1 MDTDWASQELCKA
14 GQGLAECSMVDP
26 ITFEIDSEPPG
37 LRVNG
42 DFADSY
48 SAYILRGFN
57 RRGEIDY
64 QYEIFELLDREGVVV
79 VNSPSGISLA
89 ESKAQTTF
97 VLGAAG
103 LPVPR
108 TVVTQDLDRAAEA
121 VSDFGKAV
129 IKPLYGS
136 FGIGIERVC
145 ADACDELLP
154 AFMQD
159 HGVAYIQE
167 YIPNEGRDIRAFV
180 VGNEIPA
187 AMYRVAGPGQWK
199 TNVFQGAACKACELS
214 PLIQDMCLEAAR
226 IAGLD
231 YTGVDVVEGP
241 DGPVILELNGTP
253 SWYGLFEATGRNVAV
268 DIMSHV
274 IQAADEGRPARLPLG
289 LHFRAKATDMETYDT
304 PGVIRVTG

>member
-1 MDTDWASQELCKA
+1 MNPAF
-14 GQGLAECSMVDP
+14 LAES
-26 ITFEIDSEPPG
+26 
-37 LRVNG
+37 
-42 DFADSY
+42 
-48 SAYILRGFN
+48 
-57 RRGEIDY
+57 
-64 QYEIFELLDREGVVV
+64 GVLPDALVR
-79 VNSPSGISLA
+79 SGIRRRLMGILKDMEAKEGSLA

-97 VLGAAG
+97 VLRSAG

-108 TVVTQDLDRAAEA
+108 TAVTQDLDHAIAA
-121 VSDFGKAV
+121 VRDFGTAV

-136 FGIGIERVC
+136 FGIGIERLC
-145 ADACDELLP
+145 AEACEEFLP

-159 HGVAYIQE
+159 YGVAYIQE

-180 VGNEIPA
+180 VGDEIPA

-199 TNVFQGAACKACELS
+199 TNVFQGAACRACELS
-214 PLIQDMCLEAAR
+214 PLIHNICLEAAR

-231 YTGVDVVEGP
+231 YTGVDVIEGP

-253 SWYGLFEATGRNVAV
+253 SWYGLYEATGRNVAV

-274 IQAADEGRPARLPLG
+274 VRAADEGRPARLPLG
-289 LHFRAKATDMETYDT
+289 LQFRAKATDIETYDT